1 MMRMEKKEIFIIASY
16 HKYNNKKG
24 LTLWYVK
31 YRKADGKRSS
41 KRGFKTK
48 SAAQKW
54 FREYQVNVDH
64 YGNAIDISITFEE
77 AYSKWLIA
85 YEKSVADTTA
95 HKTKQL
101 FKNHILPALGS
112 YQINDISVSTLQRL
126 VNHWDKIL
134 VKNDC
139 QLYTNL
145 VLKRAVQLGYTHTNP
160 MDGVI
165 KPKKKARAATDNF
178 FNKEEFAA
186 FLKYL
191 KVDYEN
197 KNPRAFMML
206 WLAAATGMRRGEIL
220 GLEWNCV
227 DFNKKTINIK
237 RSLKR
242 AIHEYLGAPKNR
254 PSVRIIAIDATT
266 VRYLKRWK
274 KQHDMMRS
282 FNFNTYRAKGQLVFS
297 TYKNNKALPEGTAD
311 KYINCLTSKHGMK
324 HVTFHGLR
332 HTHATLLVKN
342 NVNVKSVSERLG
354 HSSMETTLR
363 IYVNNDKK
371 ANHEVANTFEK
382 LMFSKCSQK

>member
-1 MMRMEKKEIFIIASY
+1 MMRTGKKEIFIIASY
-16 HKYNNKKG
+16 HKYNNKKR

-77 AYSKWLIA
+77 VYNKWLIA

-165 KPKKKARAATDNF
+165 KPANLQ
-178 FNKEEFAA
+178 
-186 FLKYL
+186 LK
-191 KVDYEN
+191 
-197 KNPRAFMML
+197 
-206 WLAAATGMRRGEIL
+206 
-220 GLEWNCV
+220 C
-227 DFNKKTINIK
+227 
-237 RSLKR
+237 
-242 AIHEYLGAPKNR
+242 
-254 PSVRIIAIDATT
+254 
-266 VRYLKRWK
+266 
-274 KQHDMMRS
+274 
-282 FNFNTYRAKGQLVFS
+282 NTK
-297 TYKNNKALPEGTAD
+297 
-311 KYINCLTSKHGMK
+311 
-324 HVTFHGLR
+324 
-332 HTHATLLVKN
+332 
-342 NVNVKSVSERLG
+342 
-354 HSSMETTLR
+354 
-363 IYVNNDKK
+363 
-371 ANHEVANTFEK
+371 
-382 LMFSKCSQK
+382 